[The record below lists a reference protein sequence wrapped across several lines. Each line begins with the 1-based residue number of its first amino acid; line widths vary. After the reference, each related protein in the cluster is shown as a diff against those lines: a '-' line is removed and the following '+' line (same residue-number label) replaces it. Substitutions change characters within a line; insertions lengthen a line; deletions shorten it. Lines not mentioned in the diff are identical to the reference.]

1 MTTRA
6 RASAPADALLT
17 DLYQLS
23 MLQAYWDHGLTE
35 SATFDLFCRRL
46 PPHRNL
52 LIACGLEAALDHLE
66 RAGRHGGGPGVPGLA
81 GPLFQRT
88 SWTGWSDSGSRVRCA
103 PCRRGRRSSG
113 TSRVLE
119 VTAELPEAQD
129 RGDVSAQRHP
139 SPDHGRVRRVPPGGC
154 RQGHAGCRLRHA
166 ARARRGSRR
175 GYRSSGLHRGHGG
188 YLERGGWASVWRAC

>member
-23 MLQAYWDHGLTE
+23 MLQAYWEHGLTE

-52 LIACGLEAALDHLE
+52 LIACGLDAALDYLE
-66 RAGRHGGGPGVPGLA
+66 NLA
-81 GPLFQRT
+81 VTAADLEFLASLDRFSTT
-88 SWTGWSDSGSRVRCA
+88 SWTGWSDSGSRARCA

-113 TSRVLE
+113 TSR
-119 VTAELPEAQD
+119 
-129 RGDVSAQRHP
+129 S
-139 SPDHGRVRRVPPGGC
+139 
-154 RQGHAGCRLRHA
+154 
-166 ARARRGSRR
+166 
-175 GYRSSGLHRGHGG
+175 
-188 YLERGGWASVWRAC
+188 WR